1 MFRKLYLY
9 GKLLYWLIYKEEFLC
24 FIVILFVDVNYGEI
38 LSILR
43 YVNRVKNI
51 INKLIVNEVNIKLLN
66 YLNKGIFYFEIC
78 KKLNL

>member
-1 MFRKLYLY
+1 M
-9 GKLLYWLIYKEEFLC
+9 C

>member
-1 MFRKLYLY
+1 M
-9 GKLLYWLIYKEEFLC
+9 C

-51 INKLIVNEVNIKLLN
+51 INKLIVNEVNKKLLN

-78 KKLNL
+78 KKLDL

>member
-1 MFRKLYLY
+1 M
-9 GKLLYWLIYKEEFLC
+9 C

-78 KKLNL
+78 KKLDL

>member
-1 MFRKLYLY
+1 M
-9 GKLLYWLIYKEEFLC
+9 C

-66 YLNKGIFYFEIC
+66 YLNKVIFYFEIC
-78 KKLNL
+78 KKLDL

>member
-1 MFRKLYLY
+1 M
-9 GKLLYWLIYKEEFLC
+9 C

-66 YLNKGIFYFEIC
+66 YLNKGIFYYEIC
-78 KKLNL
+78 KKLDL

>member
-1 MFRKLYLY
+1 M
-9 GKLLYWLIYKEEFLC
+9 C

-43 YVNRVKNI
+43 YVNWVKNI

-78 KKLNL
+78 KKLDL